1 MTSPTP
7 ASRGTVLI
15 SGASIAG
22 PALAYWLRRHGYDVT
37 VVEKAAAPREGGYPI
52 DVRGP
57 AIDVVERMGV
67 LPRLRE
73 AGVSMR
79 RFTFLGA
86 DGHEVASLGAS
97 EAGGTTEGQD
107 LEVARG
113 ELTAALHAVVP
124 GDVEFLFTD
133 AIATLEQD
141 EDGVDVTFRSG
152 QRRRFDLVIGADGMH
167 SHTRQLVLGP
177 EEQFHRHL
185 GFTFAV
191 FTMPNLLG
199 LSREVMVWN
208 TPGRAAALYATGD
221 AGDDL
226 HAFLNFHGAAPSRE
240 VVRDPQA
247 QQELISAVYADAG
260 WEVPTILQAMQG
272 ADDVFFD
279 TVGQIRIPR
288 WSTGRVALVGDAAYA
303 PSLLTGQGT
312 SLALV
317 GAYMLADALAKESDH
332 DAAFRAYERDTRD
345 FVTQNQAIVD
355 TDGSSFFPITADA
368 LARRDGVLRGRDRMP
383 PATGRAAYT
392 ALTLPSARDGS
403 ETAQ

>member
-1 MTSPTP
+1 MTSPPSP

-22 PALAYWLRRHGYDVT
+22 PALAYWLCRGGYDVT
-37 VVEKAAAPREGGYPI
+37 VVEKAGAPREGGYPI

-57 AIDVVERMGV
+57 AVDVVRRMGV

-73 AGVSMR
+73 ASVAMS
-79 RFTFLGA
+79 RFTFLAA

-97 EAGGTTEGQD
+97 AARDGQD

-113 ELTAALHAVVP
+113 ELTAALHAAVP
-124 GDVEFLFTD
+124 GDVEFLFAD

-152 QRRRFDLVIGADGMH
+152 QQRRFDVVIGADGMH

-199 LSREVMVWN
+199 LSRELMVWN
-208 TPGRAAALYATGD
+208 TPGRAAALYATGG
-221 AGDDL
+221 AEDDL
-226 HAFLNFHGAAPSRE
+226 HAFLNFHGAAPSLEVLRDLEAQRE
-240 VVRDPQA
+240 LV
-247 QQELISAVYADAG
+247 SAVYAGAG
-260 WEVPTILQAMQG
+260 WEVPTILQAMRG

-279 TVGQIRIPR
+279 TVGQIRMPR
-288 WSTGRVALVGDAAYA
+288 WSRGRVALVGDAAYA

-317 GAYMLADALAKESDH
+317 GAYMLADALARESDH
-332 DAAFRAYERDTRD
+332 EAAFRAYERDTRD

-355 TDGSSFFPITADA
+355 NDGSSFFPLTADA
-368 LARRDGVLRGRDRMP
+368 LARRNAALHGRDTMP
-383 PATGRAAYT
+383 PAAGRAAYS
-392 ALTLPSARDGS
+392 ALTLPPEVSAVGSRD
-403 ETAQ
+403 